1 METTMTLDLQQ
12 SEFVNTAALASYLGV
27 SKMTITRMR
36 RTGRL
41 PLPAYVDDGVT
52 LWASSD
58 LVQWEQAGRPVLT
71 HLAITSGPEDCAA
84 ADLAAADDKRNGPV
98 DETKLPHLRAVIAEM
113 RRSADACEAVL
124 NSHPAFVKS
133 ALSADERQAIIA
145 EMEAILAAARPR
157 GEMTEDEVAEFHSL
171 ARKLSSG
178 PLLSLEQRERI
189 GRHAKDAT

>member
-36 RTGRL
+36 RTARL

-52 LWASSD
+52 LWATAD
-58 LVQWEQAGRPVLT
+58 LMEWERAGRPVLAN
-71 HLAITSGPEDCAA
+71 LALTSGPEACAA
-84 ADLAAADDKRNGPV
+84 ADAVAAEDRRRGPL